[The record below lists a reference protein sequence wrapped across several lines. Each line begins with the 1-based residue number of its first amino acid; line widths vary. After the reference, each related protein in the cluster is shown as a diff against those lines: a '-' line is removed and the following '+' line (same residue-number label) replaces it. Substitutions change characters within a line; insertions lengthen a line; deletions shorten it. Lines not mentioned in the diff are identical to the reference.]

1 MKSDNFNPRSRMGSD
16 DRAVEGTCL
25 LSKFQSTL
33 PAWRATIKFLRI
45 FADSF
50 ISIHAPRM
58 ESDSTFGASSGGSYE
73 FQSTLPAW
81 RATSVCLN
89 CGSYFDIS
97 IHAPR
102 MESDGND
109 TVNICV
115 ILISIHAP
123 RMESDPMPEMLL
135 VLLKNF
141 NPRSPHGERHGK
153 VILNLP
159 CKHFNPRSPHGE
171 RLPR

>member
-102 MESDGND
+102 MESDYRVETG
-109 TVNICV
+109 
-115 ILISIHAP
+115 
-123 RMESDPMPEMLL
+123 SDSEHY
-135 VLLKNF
+135 F
-141 NPRSPHGERHGK
+141 NPRSPHGERRSIGK
-153 VILNLP
+153 LI
-159 CKHFNPRSPHGE
+159 
-171 RLPR
+171 